1 MLNKNIVKTLLFL
14 IATIA
19 TKWLSAQTTFS
30 YDPSG
35 NRIHRD
41 FVVVKSNIVIEG
53 NDTLIQAN
61 NGDLLLLLN
70 KEEGSEDSLVNLANE
85 TAATITASN
94 EVQISLYPNPT
105 VNTVSITAETEIL
118 GGVVYLLN
126 DSGNLLHQQNY
137 QNNLTLQLAHLPKGN
152 YMVRLV
158 TTDQK
163 QFIWNVVKM

>member
-1 MLNKNIVKTLLFL
+1 MKKILLGLTITLNSVITF
-14 IATIA
+14 
-19 TKWLSAQTTFS
+19 SQTTYS
-30 YDPSG
+30 YDASG

-41 FVVVKSNIVIEG
+41 FIVVKSNMVVEE
-53 NDTLIQAN
+53 NDTILQADN
-61 NGDLLLLLN
+61 EELLLLLTTQ
-70 KEEGSEDSLVNLANE
+70 EAEEDSLIKLANDV
-85 TAATITASN
+85 ASTTTSSS
-94 EVQISLYPNPT
+94 EVSVSLYPNPT

-118 GGVVYLLN
+118 GGIVYLLN